1 MLGLRKCLLKF
12 TILQTGDYISWISFL
27 NYSAQHNIEMKK
39 HSGNNNNINNNMNV
53 LIVFNWKQQHKI
65 AKKKTKTK
73 KTKNQK
79 ENKKKN
85 ARSHVKLSSR

>member
-39 HSGNNNNINNNMNV
+39 HSWNNNNINNNMNV

-79 ENKKKN
+79 KNKKK
-85 ARSHVKLSSR
+85 KC